1 MKLVISLCLAAG
13 WLTSISWLA
22 SGMAASA
29 TRLAPR
35 GSAAK
40 ALSRPAA
47 IGAARS
53 LPTAG
58 VVSLCALQQLA
69 PANPGNAAGTD
80 PDDPKL
86 AGTFTG
92 RVLGPDAKPVA
103 GAKIFIVPDDAKLK
117 AIGPVRA
124 LTDADGRF
132 SFDAPDLTFGNLG
145 GLPARRQGLLF
156 ATHEGYAPDWMTTW
170 GNHHD
175 AGRMVH
181 SPIKQ
186 AEYTLRLA
194 KNDVTIHGTLLDPDG
209 GPLAGARVRLTA
221 LMVPRKFDLTE
232 HLVSESHLAVM
243 GRRRAADNSTSH
255 ERKLTRPKLLP
266 GATVETFT
274 DAAGRFA
281 MSGLGRDRLAV
292 LEVSAPKVI
301 VTTLTVMTRLGRN
314 VEMRLDQNGKP
325 TRTIYGAGFILQ
337 LKPGRTLTG
346 IVRDHDTHKGIP
358 GMWVGPHGEAMQGF
372 SEGEYLRTTDK
383 DGRFT
388 VTGLDPSFTR
398 LEITAVPQPGELYP
412 ITTVPVDE
420 KSEVVIEPR
429 RGIPFR
435 LKLTDEQG
443 QSPFAEVTYHVVLPN
458 ARMPESRMVGYN
470 GAINYAARRPDGTY
484 ESFVLPGPGAVL
496 VRLTD
501 ASDYRPAHVD
511 PKAFF
516 APEKTKWT
524 KQDLISTYGNH
535 DTLSIHPG
543 WWLDQHDYAAI
554 VLVNPPENSGP
565 LELTATVSRDKPR
578 QISLV
583 DPDNKPVI
591 GAMSEGLTFFPWDNE
606 PRLRVASFK
615 VTKLHPDR
623 LRRITFIE
631 EGRKLIAFLGA
642 RGDGESPYTVRMQ
655 PWATVT
661 GRIVDENGKALPPGQ
676 GGFGGTMPASLY
688 MGGWRETV
696 TNSDSTAGEHPGGQ
710 TDEQGRFRL
719 EQLVPGLRYRAEI
732 YRGTGMF
739 AGMAFENLVLKPGEV
754 RDLGEIRSKP
764 PVDVRGK

>member
-13 WLTSISWLA
+13 WLTSISWLTGGVA
-22 SGMAASA
+22 PSA

-35 GSAAK
+35 GTAAE
-40 ALSRPAA
+40 ALARPAA
-47 IGAARS
+47 IAAAWSR
-53 LPTAG
+53 PTAV
-58 VVSLCALQQLA
+58 VVSLCALQQPA
-69 PANPGNAAGTD
+69 PANPRNASDSD

-92 RVLGPDAKPVA
+92 RVIGPDAMPVA
-103 GAKIFIVPDDAKLK
+103 GAKIFIAPDDKTLK

-124 LTDADGRF
+124 VTDADGRF
-132 SFDAPDLTFGNLG
+132 SFDAPDMTFQNLD
-145 GLPARRQGLLF
+145 GLPSRRLGLLF
-156 ATHEGYAPDWMTTW
+156 ATHERYAPDWMMTW
-170 GNHHD
+170 GYSTDRQRTLHKP
-175 AGRMVH
+175 VKL
-181 SPIKQ
+181 P
-186 AEYTLRLA
+186 EYTLRLA
-194 KNDVTIHGTLLDPDG
+194 KNDVAIHGTLLDPDG
-209 GPLAGARVRLTA
+209 GRLAGARVRVAA
-221 LMVPRKFDLTE
+221 LMVPSKFDLNA
-232 HLVSESHLAVM
+232 HLERESHLSRVS
-243 GRRRAADNSTSH
+243 STDY
-255 ERKLTRPKLLP
+255 ERNLTRPKLVP

-274 DAAGRFA
+274 DAAGRFVL
-281 MSGLGRDRLAV
+281 SGLGRDRLAV

-301 VTTLTVMTRLGRN
+301 DITLTVMTRLGRD
-314 VEMRLDQNGKP
+314 VETRLGENGKP
-325 TRTIYGAGFILQ
+325 TQTIYGAGFILQ

-358 GMWVGPHGEAMQGF
+358 GMWVGPHGEAMQGL
-372 SEGEYLRTTDK
+372 SEGEYPRTTDK

-388 VTGLDPSFTR
+388 VTGLDPSFTS

-412 ITTVPVDE
+412 ITTAPVVE

-435 LKLTDEQG
+435 LKLTDEHG
-443 QSPFAEVTYHVVLPN
+443 QSPLAEVTYQVVLPN
-458 ARMPESRMVGYN
+458 AHAPGFPMVGYN
-470 GAINYAARRPDGTY
+470 GAINHAARRPDGTY

-501 ASDYRPAHVD
+501 ASDYRPAHVN

-524 KQDLISTYGNH
+524 QQDLISTYGNH

-606 PRLRVASFK
+606 PRLRVASFQ

-642 RGDGESPYTVRMQ
+642 RGDGEGPYTVRMQ

-661 GRIVDENGKALPPGQ
+661 GRIVDENGKVLPPGQ
-676 GGFGGTMPASLY
+676 GGFGGTMPALLY

-696 TNSDSTAGEHPGGQ
+696 TNRDSTAGEHPGGQ

-719 EQLVPGLRYRAEI
+719 EQLVPGLRYRGEI
-732 YRGTGMF
+732 YRGIGMF

-754 RDLGEIRSKP
+754 RELGEIRSKP